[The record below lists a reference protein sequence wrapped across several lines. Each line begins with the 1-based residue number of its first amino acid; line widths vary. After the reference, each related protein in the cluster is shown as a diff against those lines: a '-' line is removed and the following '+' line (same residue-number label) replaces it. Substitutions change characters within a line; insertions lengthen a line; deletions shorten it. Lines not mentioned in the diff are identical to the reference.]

1 MKNLKI
7 EDILK
12 VTNGEL
18 IVGDLEFE
26 CNNYSKDTRT
36 IKENDVYI
44 GIKGERFDGNIFWE
58 TALEKGA
65 STVIVQNVDFTN
77 ENKEKWKKDF
87 HSLRNSVPQWKLVSL
102 SNLTN

>member
-36 IKENDVYI
+36 INKFFFI
-44 GIKGERFDGNIFWE
+44 G
-58 TALEKGA
+58 
-65 STVIVQNVDFTN
+65 
-77 ENKEKWKKDF
+77 
-87 HSLRNSVPQWKLVSL
+87 
-102 SNLTN
+102 

>member
-26 CNNYSKDTRT
+26 CNNYSTDTRT

-44 GIKGERFDGNIFWE
+44 VKGDQIEKLFRMTKFTTEEGILRFTRRLRKMGVDDK
-58 TALEKGA
+58 LEELGA
-65 STVIVQNVDFTN
+65 QEGDIVRILDF
-77 ENKEKWKKDF
+77 EFEY
-87 HSLRNSVPQWKLVSL
+87 RN
-102 SNLTN
+102 